1 MLRNLRW
8 YIENKMSIF
17 QKTPIMKNFYTSIL
31 LLLLTSNYSFS
42 QTSLSEEAI
51 KNSEYVFEGVV
62 LNFTFIQDTND
73 AYFVSYKLKVKNLLK
88 ETTDISINDTIEL
101 ISPLPDKWRI
111 LNNGELLTL
120 NLDKPLSSLNGL
132 HLSLNTL
139 GVFITKK
146 NTSNVSEGK
155 NSISLIPYCMTSDCF
170 FQLTPIEKYDSK
182 KHKKFSTYIIEGFDK
197 SFHSKGEFNAFLKKM
212 NLNELVDESKKKDAE
227 FLERRISNDIQYT
240 ERVKAAKEYQEYLEY
255 RRKNH

>member
-1 MLRNLRW
+1 
-8 YIENKMSIF
+8 
-17 QKTPIMKNFYTSIL
+17 
-31 LLLLTSNYSFS
+31 
-42 QTSLSEEAI
+42 
-51 KNSEYVFEGVV
+51 
-62 LNFTFIQDTND
+62 
-73 AYFVSYKLKVKNLLK
+73 
-88 ETTDISINDTIEL
+88 
-101 ISPLPDKWRI
+101 
-111 LNNGELLTL
+111 
-120 NLDKPLSSLNGL
+120 
-132 HLSLNTL
+132 
-139 GVFITKK
+139 
-146 NTSNVSEGK
+146 
-155 NSISLIPYCMTSDCF
+155 MTSDCF